1 MYDDDYLDDIYDEA
15 VDEFNDFMD
24 DYKRQLNDLNDQGR
38 DLKSNYDL
46 QKQQIDEYWDR
57 EDQYI
62 RDSGIYTEVEIKQIL
77 EEHNEAR
84 SSQKED
90 AKAAYEMEK

>member
-77 EEHNEAR
+77 EEHNRIGEIHC
-84 SSQKED
+84 
-90 AKAAYEMEK
+90 

>member
-38 DLKSNYDL
+38 DF
-46 QKQQIDEYWDR
+46 
-57 EDQYI
+57 
-62 RDSGIYTEVEIKQIL
+62 EIKL
-77 EEHNEAR
+77 
-84 SSQKED
+84 
-90 AKAAYEMEK
+90 